1 MKTRSQ
7 KLQLKLTIQ
16 FALFFIIVAGF
27 IFFYFTNKFEE
38 QVNDKYQY
46 KANVFVNFF
55 TQNPQIFIDRKFTD
69 TEIITRLLELNNA
82 VYLVVENSSGELLDA
97 LNLDTAEKNFYI
109 LAKSD
114 DNKISKDEKVYR
126 VELPIKSKEASGKIY
141 VGFES
146 GDDAKGLFK
155 NKLLTA
161 LFSLTILMAGIVFT
175 YFMSSISFRP
185 LSKIL
190 KALDTAQ
197 ISGGVNKSKFYK
209 KDEFSCVGWMYL

>member
-1 MKTRSQ
+1 MPGSSY
-7 KLQLKLTIQ
+7 
-16 FALFFIIVAGF
+16 
-27 IFFYFTNKFEE
+27 FYFTNKFEE

-55 TQNPQIFIDRKFTD
+55 TQNPQIFIDNKFTD

-97 LNLDTAEKNFYI
+97 LNLEVAEKSFYI

-126 VELPIKSKEASGKIY
+126 VELPINTKEASGKIY

-146 GDDAKGLFK
+146 GDDAKSLFK

-175 YFMSSISFRP
+175 YFLSSISFRP
-185 LSKIL
+185 LIQNS
-190 KALDTAQ
+190 
-197 ISGGVNKSKFYK
+197 
-209 KDEFSCVGWMYL
+209 

>member
-16 FALFFIIVAGF
+16 FALFFVIIAGF

-46 KANVFVNFF
+46 KASVFVNFF

-69 TEIITRLLELNNA
+69 TEIITRLLKLHNA
-82 VYLVVENSSGELLDA
+82 LYLVVENPSGELLYP
-97 LNLDTAEKNFYI
+97 LNLKIKKKSFYI

-114 DNKISKDEKVYR
+114 DNRISKDEKVYR
-126 VELPIKSKEASGKIY
+126 VELPIKTEEASGKIY

-161 LFSLTILMAGIVFT
+161 LFSLTILMAGIDFT
-175 YFMSSISFRP
+175 
-185 LSKIL
+185 
-190 KALDTAQ
+190 
-197 ISGGVNKSKFYK
+197 
-209 KDEFSCVGWMYL
+209 